1 MRGKRTVPSLFFSI
15 CLCLLPLCISVILSL
30 GQCLFLCCYIA
41 MYLYVSFSFFCLFLC
56 FCLQSIRLSLS
67 LSLFFFF
74 LLALSTSFSCYQTIY
89 VFLLFLPFSCS
100 LSFSSSLTISWYRHS
115 FLSCYLSL
123 AVSLSLTYYL
133 AILCPLSFYL
143 LHNQS
148 RSDIPTA
155 KMLKGPERV
164 LLFFVF
170 WDSKQVEWSAWLSR
184 YSSKTS

>member
-123 AVSLSLTYYL
+123 AVSLSLTFFSCSGFWCKATQRAASKIWWSPIVTLY
-133 AILCPLSFYL
+133 AKIVCPLVDVIV
-143 LHNQS
+143 
-148 RSDIPTA
+148 SDP
-155 KMLKGPERV
+155 KLPV
-164 LLFFVF
+164 LVI
-170 WDSKQVEWSAWLSR
+170 
-184 YSSKTS
+184 